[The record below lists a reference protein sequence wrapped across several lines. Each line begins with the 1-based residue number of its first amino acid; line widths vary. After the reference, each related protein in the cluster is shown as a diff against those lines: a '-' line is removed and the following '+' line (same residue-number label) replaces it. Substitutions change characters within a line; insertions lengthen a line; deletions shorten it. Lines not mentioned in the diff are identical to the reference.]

1 MRSVLGRDDGED
13 AGPVAELAGAG
24 AAWIARGS
32 QVESSHGSAGGL
44 VDVHVS
50 PTGVRLLD
58 GPPGQGQDVVAGYGR
73 GACQGRAQP
82 RPRSGIPLLPSTR
95 ILGKASRSTKR
106 LTITWKSTRPLL
118 APTWSNPA
126 AKGQPRARP
135 RNKGW

>member
-1 MRSVLGRDDGED
+1 MVLGRDDGED
-13 AGPVAELAGAG
+13 AGPAAEFAGAG
-24 AAWIARGS
+24 AVRITHSG
-32 QVESSHGSAGGL
+32 QVEGSHGSAGGL
-44 VDVHVS
+44 VDVRAS
-50 PTGVRLLD
+50 LAGVLLPD
-58 GPPGQGQDVVAGYGR
+58 GLPRQGQDVVAGHGR
-73 GACQGRAQP
+73 GSRQGRAQP